1 MLVIIFLLL
10 LQSRI
15 TTKKHYSTMNKT
27 IFTFLSVLFAA
38 FLAVSCSNPTKMIKN
53 ADQVSVNC
61 DPQVLECVAGKI
73 TANVSVVIPEGYF
86 HPKAVV
92 EVTPVLVYQGGEA
105 ALEPVMLQGEKMTN
119 NYITVPKAG
128 STVKKTFTFD
138 YVPGMEKAE
147 LQGRF
152 KLIYKKKTRNFTEP
166 YKVADGTNTT
176 YMLVKKCGA
185 LAYAPDNYQT
195 VIAEQNEAQVLYQIN
210 SSVVRP
216 AQLKAE
222 QIKAFQQ
229 FLKDVKVDERR
240 TLNNTEIVAYASP
253 EGTEKFNTNLSDKR
267 KESATKAFNK
277 SINTKDVA
285 VDANVNATSIGED
298 WEGFKELV
306 KASNMEDKDLVL
318 RVLEMYSDPNVR
330 EREIRNMSQVFTI
343 LKGDILPALRRARFI
358 ANVDFQNYTNE
369 EIKAG
374 LDVDKYDENTFL
386 HIATL
391 SDDNAKKVEVY
402 KKAIAKYNSDRA
414 KINLATTYVA
424 MDKIADAKS
433 ALNACVKD
441 AYYYNTLGVIAL
453 RAGDNKAAQEAFN
466 KSNLKESSY
475 NKGVLAIL
483 EGNYPSAVKLLAG
496 EGCFNE
502 ALANILTNDLQKAS
516 KIIDSAKCCK
526 KCGCTNYLK
535 AIIAARQG
543 KVNEAKAALAEATK
557 DEKLAKRAATD
568 IEFAKIN

>member
-1 MLVIIFLLL
+1 
-10 LQSRI
+10 
-15 TTKKHYSTMNKT
+15 MNKT
-27 IFTFLSVLFAA
+27 ISTILSVLFVA

-53 ADQVSVNC
+53 ADQVTVNC
-61 DPQVLECVAGKI
+61 NPQVLECVAGKI

-92 EVTPVLVYQGGEA
+92 AVTPVLVYQGGEQ
-105 ALEPVMLQGEKMTN
+105 ALEPVMLQGEKVTN

-128 STVKKTFTFD
+128 TTISKSFTFD
-138 YVPGMEKAE
+138 YVPGVEKAVLE
-147 LQGRF
+147 GRF
-152 KLIYKKKTRNFTEP
+152 SLIYKGKTTNFDEAK
-166 YKVADGTNTT
+166 KVADGTNTT

-195 VIAEQNEAQVLYQIN
+195 VIAESNEAQVLYQIN

-216 AQLKAE
+216 AQLKAD
-222 QIKAFQQ
+222 QIKAFKE
-229 FLKDVKVDERR
+229 FLKEVKADERR
-240 TLNNTEIVAYASP
+240 TINNTEIVAYASP
-253 EGTEKFNTNLSDKR
+253 EGKEDFNTKLSDNR
-267 KESATKAFNK
+267 KAAAAKAFDK

-285 VDANVNATSIGED
+285 VDANVNATSVGED

-358 ANVDFQNYTNE
+358 ANIDFQNYSDE

-374 LDVDKYDENTFL
+374 LDVDKYNEDTFL
-386 HIATL
+386 HMATINC
-391 SDDNAKKVEVY
+391 DNAKKVEIY
-402 KKAIAKYNSDRA
+402 KKAIDKFNSDRA

-424 MDKIADAKS
+424 MDKIADAKA
-433 ALNACVKD
+433 ALNACQKD

-466 KSNLKESSY
+466 KSNLKEASY
-475 NKGVLAIL
+475 NKGVIAVLD
-483 EGNYPSAVKLLAG
+483 GNYAAAAKLLAG
-496 EGCFNE
+496 EGGFNE
-502 ALANILTNDLQKAS
+502 ALVAILNNDLAKAT
-516 KIIDSAKCCK
+516 KVIDGIKCCK
-526 KCGCTNYLK
+526 QCGCSSYLK
-535 AIIAARQG
+535 AIVAARQG
-543 KVNEAKAALAEATK
+543 KVDAAKAALAEATK